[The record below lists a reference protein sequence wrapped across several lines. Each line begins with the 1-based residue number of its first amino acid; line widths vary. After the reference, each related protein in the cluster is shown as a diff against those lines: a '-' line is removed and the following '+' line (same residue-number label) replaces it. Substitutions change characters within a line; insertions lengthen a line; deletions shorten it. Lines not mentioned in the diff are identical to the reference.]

1 MKAMILAAGFGT
13 RLLPYT
19 EKTPKPLFPVAG
31 RPLLELIINLLQNAG
46 CDEII
51 INTHHLHHK
60 IEAFVKSLEH
70 GIPVHTSYEPVILG
84 TGGAIKNVRDFW
96 DSRPFLVINSD
107 IVTDIDLEKVYTFH
121 LNQNNPAT
129 LVLQDSPEYNNV
141 SVVKDDYVVG
151 FNNGRLEKE
160 LSGDISQLAFT
171 GIQVLDP
178 GILDFIPDHSFS
190 SIIDAYRKM
199 IHSGNKV
206 KAYIS
211 TNHYWKDIG
220 TPAHYR
226 DAVFDKLADEA
237 FKRAFPEKKIGK
249 TVKIKLKGDGSDR
262 DWYRLYSGNQSL
274 IMADHGIRSKN
285 SVSEIDSFLYIGR
298 HLYEKGLP
306 VPKIYAH
313 DAFSGLV
320 LMEDLGDDHLQTVV
334 LNSSTYKKVLPLYK
348 SVIDILINQSVSGKS
363 GFNPLWA
370 YQTPSYTRELILEKE
385 CQYFVDSFLIQYSGL
400 NLSFKSFEKEFVLLA
415 EKALEFAVTGFMH
428 RDMQS
433 RNILIKNNR
442 PSFIDF
448 QAGRIGPIQYDL
460 ASLLIDPYTNL
471 PVMMQEELLDYCV
484 EQLLSFVRFNQTG
497 FRTCYRYCTLTR
509 NFQILGA
516 FGKLFCVKGKK
527 YFENYI
533 PAAVNSLKRIMEGSL
548 STEFPL
554 LASTVK
560 QL

>member
-211 TNHYWKDIG
+211 TNHYWTDIG

-460 ASLLIDPYTNL
+460 ASLLIDPYSNL